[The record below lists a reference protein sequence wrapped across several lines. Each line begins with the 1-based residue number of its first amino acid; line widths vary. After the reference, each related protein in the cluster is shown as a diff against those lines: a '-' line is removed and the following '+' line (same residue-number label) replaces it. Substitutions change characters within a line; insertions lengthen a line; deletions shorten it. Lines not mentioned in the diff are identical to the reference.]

1 MRVLVTGAR
10 GKVGRA
16 AVTALQRAGHDAVA
30 TDLAA
35 PDFDTPPAGTA
46 PYVKADLT
54 DAGEVYAL
62 VGGAS
67 AGEGPRPGPFE
78 AVVHAGALPAPGRHA
93 PHVVFGNNLTATF
106 NVVEACVRWGVRR
119 LVNISSETVPGFIF
133 AERPFLPEYLP
144 VDEAHP
150 VRPQDPYALAKVFG
164 EQLCDAAVARS
175 ELRCISI
182 RPTWVQ
188 NADTYERNLGP
199 FLADPGRASV
209 TGWAYIDADDL
220 AEAIRLAV
228 ESDAPGHEVVYIAAD
243 DTIGGRDLHA
253 AWRAAYPEAST
264 VLRPVSRPDASG
276 IDTAKAR
283 TLLGWRPRRTWR
295 DHLTDEGRPLDR

>member
-16 AVTALQRAGHDAVA
+16 AVAALQRAGHDVVA
-30 TDLAA
+30 TDLATA
-35 PDFDTPPAGTA
+35 EFDTMPPGTA

-67 AGEGPRPGPFE
+67 VGEGPRPGPFE

-93 PHVVFGNNLTATF
+93 PHVVFGNNLMATF

-150 VRPQDPYALAKVFG
+150 VRPQDPYALAKLFG
-164 EQLCDAAVARS
+164 EQLCDAAAQRS

-188 NADTYERNLGP
+188 NAQTYHRNLGP
-199 FLADPGRASV
+199 LLADRTRPGV
-209 TGWAYIDADDL
+209 TGWSYIDADDL

-228 ESDAPGHEVVYIAAD
+228 ESTLPGHEVMYIAAE
-243 DTIGGRDLHA
+243 DTIGSRDLHESWKA
-253 AWRAAYPEAST
+253 VYPQSRTE
-264 VLRPVSRPDASG
+264 LRPVSRPDASG
-276 IDTAKAR
+276 IDTTKAR
-283 TLLGWRPRRTWR
+283 TLLGWRPTRSWR
-295 DHLTDEGRPLDR
+295 DHLTKDGDPLDR

>member
-16 AVTALQRAGHDAVA
+16 AVAALQRAGHETVA

-46 PYVKADLT
+46 AYVKADLT

-67 AGEGPRPGPFE
+67 VGEGPRPGPFE

-93 PHVVFGNNLTATF
+93 PHVVFGNNLMATF

-144 VDEAHP
+144 LDEAHP
-150 VRPQDPYALAKVFG
+150 VRPQDPYALAKLFG

-199 FLADPGRASV
+199 FLADRDKASV

-243 DTIGGRDLHA
+243 DTIGGRDLQA
-253 AWRAAYPEAST
+253 TWQAAYPGAST

-283 TLLGWRPRRTWR
+283 TLLGWQPRRSWR

>member
-16 AVTALQRAGHDAVA
+16 TVAALQRAGHDTVA
-30 TDLAA
+30 TDLFA
-35 PDFDTPPAGTA
+35 PDFDTQPSGTA

-67 AGEGPRPGPFE
+67 VGEGPRPGPFE

-93 PHVVFGNNLTATF
+93 PHVVFGNNIMATF

-150 VRPQDPYALAKVFG
+150 VRPQDPYALAKLFG
-164 EQLCDAAVARS
+164 EQLCDAAVQRS
-175 ELRCISI
+175 DLRCISI

-188 NADTYERNLGP
+188 NAETYHRNLGP
-199 FLADPGRASV
+199 LLADRSRASV

-228 ESDAPGHEVVYIAAD
+228 ESPLPGHEVMYIAAA
-243 DTIGGRDLHA
+243 DTIGSRDLSA
-253 AWRAAYPEAST
+253 SWKSAYPGST
-264 VLRPVSRPDASG
+264 TTLRQVGRPDASG
-276 IDTAKAR
+276 IDTGKAQK
-283 TLLGWRPRRTWR
+283 LLGWRPTRSWK
-295 DHLTDEGRPLDR
+295 DYLTLDGEPLNG